1 MTLNENASKPAE
13 DQDQPAHVTAVVP
26 VRLLAHE
33 LAAVEAVAER
43 TGKTLSQILRE
54 ALQQRLLAPG
64 NPAS

>member
-1 MTLNENASKPAE
+1 MTRSQNASTPE
-13 DQDQPAHVTAVVP
+13 QDTPAHATSVVP

-64 NPAS
+64 HTAS

>member
-1 MTLNENASKPAE
+1 MTRNENASTSEHDKPA
-13 DQDQPAHVTAVVP
+13 HTTAVVP

-54 ALQQRLLAPG
+54 ALQQRLLAHG
-64 NPAS
+64 HLAS